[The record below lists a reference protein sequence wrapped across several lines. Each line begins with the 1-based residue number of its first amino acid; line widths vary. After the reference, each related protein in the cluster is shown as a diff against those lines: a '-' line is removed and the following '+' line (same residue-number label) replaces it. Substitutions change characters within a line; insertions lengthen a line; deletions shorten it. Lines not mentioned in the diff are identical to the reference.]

1 MSLSLSLGVSLSV
14 SISPSFSLIFSLSLC
29 PSLSHT
35 QTLSESL
42 IVSFFFHSLS
52 LSFIKH
58 HCQRLFLSFP
68 LSHRPTLSVPFI
80 HFLSLFLSHTLIES
94 RSLSCSLSLLHHIR
108 SLSLTSVSLYLLLFK
123 VSRFSYFCSTLT
135 EQNTLSFIKHII
147 HKILFNHKLIR
158 L

>member
-1 MSLSLSLGVSLSV
+1 MSLSPSLRVSLSV

-58 HCQRLFLSFP
+58 HCQRLSQSFP

-80 HFLSLFLSHTLIES
+80 LFLSVFLSHTLIES
-94 RSLSCSLSLLHHIR
+94 LGLSCSLSLLPHIR
-108 SLSLTSVSLYLLLFK
+108 SLSLTLGVSLSISFLSLSFLLF
-123 VSRFSYFCSTLT
+123 L
-135 EQNTLSFIKHII
+135 
-147 HKILFNHKLIR
+147 
-158 L
+158 